1 MHNQFAANVTT
12 VRPRGTTAPA
22 RRVHLLPHYRP
33 ALVLASLLIVGCAG
47 QSSVRAD
54 SNPTPTSTPVE
65 RESGLRLR
73 ANNLDR
79 GTGAD
84 RADRQEVA
92 HDADRLIDL
101 AAISEEA
108 GLPERVAE
116 IVDAL
121 PSHPVVLADFFVH
134 GRGTACMLLAPVGLR
149 ACDRSTSIDLPPDL
163 AVEIASE
170 ISHVAVPADDGFV
183 VARLELTLDA
193 QQNSDGQGINVVA
206 TAGRLISMSDA
217 NEPGT
222 CEQRFAP
229 GTQSRPMI
237 DFGGLVGPTDSEL
250 LEIEYR
256 TAVNARG
263 GYVPTLSVR
272 VGPGGELI
280 GHRLFG
286 PLVDP
291 TFAQALADM
300 TGLPVET
307 ISAGPCA

>member
-1 MHNQFAANVTT
+1 MHNQSAANVTT
-12 VRPRGTTAPA
+12 DRPRGTTAAA

-33 ALVLASLLIVGCAG
+33 ALMLASLLIAGCAG

-54 SNPTPTSTPVE
+54 SNPTTAPAPVAP
-65 RESGLRLR
+65 ESGLRLLE
-73 ANNLDR
+73 NNLDWR
-79 GTGAD
+79 AGAD
-84 RADRQEVA
+84 RADRCA
-92 HDADRLIDL
+92 AADRVIDL

-134 GRGTACMLLAPVGLR
+134 GRGTACMLLAPIGLT
-149 ACDRSTSIDLPPDL
+149 ACDHTTSIDLPPDL

-222 CEQRFAP
+222 CERRFAP

-256 TAVNARG
+256 TAVKARG
-263 GYVPTLSVR
+263 GYVPS
-272 VGPGGELI
+272 GW
-280 GHRLFG
+280 
-286 PLVDP
+286 
-291 TFAQALADM
+291 AA
-300 TGLPVET
+300 
-307 ISAGPCA
+307 S